1 MALREHLLGD
11 PAPSGGRM
19 RRAVGS
25 RLAALS
31 LRSRLVLVMLAVL
44 LISGATVAL
53 ITTLSLR
60 HFLMS
65 RLDQQ
70 LAAAGMRYSLSLEH
84 PTDADGDDKG
94 FDTVV
99 GQQSGTLGGRVANG
113 TVTAIGV
120 VGAGD
125 DYPNITDA
133 DKAAIAGLTKTTHPR
148 TIDLPGFGPYRV
160 SVQAGADGDL
170 LVTGLPMT
178 EVNEVVERLIA
189 VELAVLTIAVVLS
202 SIAAAIC
209 VRLSLRPLTRVAAT
223 ATRVSDI
230 PLASGE
236 VSLPE
241 RVPNPAP
248 GTEVGQVTTAFN
260 HMLEHVESALASR
273 QASERRLRRF
283 VADASHELRTPVA
296 VVRSHAE
303 FAQRAGG
310 DLPEPVTRALSRIG
324 SESDRMGQLVDE
336 LLLLA
341 RLDAGRPLLS
351 EPVDVTRLVIETVSD
366 ARVAGA
372 DHRWQLDLPDE
383 SVVVSGDE
391 HTLHQALAN
400 LLANARLHTP
410 PGTQVTATIRPLG
423 DSVELEVADN
433 GPGIPDE
440 IMENLFERFV
450 RGDTARG
457 HANGSTGLGLAI
469 CEAIVKAHGG
479 AITVR
484 SKPGD
489 TAFTVRLPSVLA
501 QAGVATGEQWD

>member
-1 MALREHLLGD
+1 
-11 PAPSGGRM
+11 M
-19 RRAVGS
+19 RRAIGGW
-25 RLAALS
+25 LGALS
-31 LRSRLVLVMLAVL
+31 LRARLVLVMVAVL
-44 LISGATVAL
+44 LVSGAVVAAV
-53 ITTLSLR
+53 TTLSLR
-60 HFLMS
+60 HFLMN

-70 LAAAGMRYSLSLEH
+70 LAAAGERYSLSLEH
-84 PTDADGDDKG
+84 PTDSDSDERS
-94 FDTVV
+94 FETVV
-99 GQQSGTLGGRVANG
+99 GQEAGTLGARTKGGV
-113 TVTAIGV
+113 VTAIGV

-125 DYPNITDA
+125 DYPNVTDA
-133 DKAAIAGLTKTTHPR
+133 DRAVVAGLTATAHPR

-170 LVTGLPMT
+170 LITGLPARP
-178 EVNEVVERLIA
+178 VNEVVERLIA
-189 VELAVLTIAVVLS
+189 VELAVLTFAVVLS

-241 RVPNPAP
+241 RVPNPSP

-303 FAQRAGG
+303 FAQRTGG

-324 SESDRMGQLVDE
+324 SESDRMGHLVDE

-341 RLDAGRPLLS
+341 RLDAGRPLQS
-351 EPVDVTRLVIETVSD
+351 EPVDLTRLVIETVSD

-383 SVVVSGDE
+383 SVVVAGDE
-391 HTLHQALAN
+391 HTLHQTLAN

-410 PGTQVTATIRPLG
+410 PGTQVTATLRT
-423 DSVELEVADN
+423 DKDFVELEVADN
-433 GPGIPDE
+433 GPGIPDD
-440 IMENLFERFV
+440 IQQSLFERFV

-457 HANGSTGLGLAI
+457 HANGSTGLGLSI

-484 SKPGD
+484 SKPGA
-489 TAFTVRLPSVLA
+489 TAFTVTLPSA
-501 QAGVATGEQWD
+501 